1 MRNPV
6 AGLNRKN
13 IKELTDRKKRW
24 DFDQAA
30 KAAREKYG
38 QEKQRTAKPKKQ
50 KQLPAAG
57 DDNVRQHEI
66 NALEAIIADPK
77 AKTSAKLKARKRL
90 AELLK

>member
-38 QEKQRTAKPKKQ
+38 DAPKSKPKK
-50 KQLPAAG
+50 KQ
-57 DDNVRQHEI
+57 
-66 NALEAIIADPK
+66 PK
-77 AKTSAKLKARKRL
+77 YSQEYLSAKNAYETAKEVGGTSKEELRRL
-90 AELLK
+90 WRVMKNAEKKQK